1 MPLVKYND
9 DLATDDRMMQI
20 KAKFRST
27 DEAEVLAEY
36 LVLQHQ
42 LPINRG
48 QDCTYFRLHSLPLF
62 RCSENEQFVK
72 FSRFIPW
79 QRFSRIIG

>member
-1 MPLVKYND
+1 
-9 DLATDDRMMQI
+9 MMAWPQMSAMQM
-20 KAKFRST
+20 KAEFRST

-42 LPINRG
+42 QSAHRG
-48 QDCTYFRLHSLPLF
+48 QDNTHFRLHSLPLF

>member
-1 MPLVKYND
+1 MSLVKYND
-9 DLATDDRMMQI
+9 DLATDDRMMQT

-42 LPINRG
+42 QSVHRG
-48 QDCTYFRLHSLPLF
+48 QDNTHFGLHALALF
-62 RCSENEQFVK
+62 RGPQDEQLVK
-72 FSRFIPW
+72 FPRFIPR
-79 QRFSRIIG
+79 QRFSCTIG

>member
-1 MPLVKYND
+1 MSLVNYND
-9 DLATDDRMMQI
+9 GLATDDRMMQM

-42 LPINRG
+42 QSAHRG

-62 RCSENEQFVK
+62 CRSQDEQLMK
-72 FSRFIPW
+72 FPRFIPR